1 MASISRRELLI
12 PWSQAQQLRL
22 AAVFD
27 SLLDGDSPIT
37 PDANRSDRA
46 NFGSE
51 VCAKPLHETLWKVCS
66 DHRVLAI
73 AACVVG
79 QDLATQD
86 ANKSPIVFPELIVTS
101 GMILPTES
109 RHLRRIVRAWLL
121 ALRQVLSG
129 VEQVREPEHDAFKE
143 GIDPDSLVDL
153 PPAARFYSLNTEASS
168 RLTHMWEQ
176 CRSLIRRPTHV
187 ALLVSG
193 GDLADPRYRS
203 LQVGLI
209 RRLELILLRC
219 TMDARVEQEKLAS
232 LKRLAYGA
240 SHEINNP
247 LANIATRAQTLMR
260 EESNQQRRQVLEM
273 INAQAFRA
281 FDMLANLM
289 HYAAPPLAQLQNT
302 DLVALTKRCLS
313 EMQSHGEHTREPQWT
328 GSSEPIEA
336 LVDAQQMAVMVQA
349 LLRNA
354 REACG
359 PQGTIGV
366 TVEEISAGEN
376 TSDWVAIRVA
386 DNGPVVAPESLAVM
400 CDPFHSGREAGRGL
414 GFGLAK
420 SLRIVEAH
428 QGWLA
433 FEPQDPHGLRVTSF
447 LPMTPDFGTHVA

>member
-1 MASISRRELLI
+1 MASISQRELLI

-27 SLLDGDSPIT
+27 TLLDGDSLASPA
-37 PDANRSDRA
+37 ANRSDRP

-51 VCAKPLHETLWKVCS
+51 VPAKPLHETLWRVCS

-73 AACVVG
+73 AACVVA

-86 ANKSPIVFPELIVTS
+86 ASEAISVFPASIVTS
-101 GMILPTES
+101 GPVLPVES

-121 ALRQVLSG
+121 ALRQVLIG
-129 VEQVREPEHDAFKE
+129 VEQVHEPEHDAFNE
-143 GIDPDSLVDL
+143 WIDPDGLVDL
-153 PPAARFYSLNTEASS
+153 PPAAEFHSLNTDASS

-203 LQVGLI
+203 LQVGLL
-209 RRLELILLRC
+209 RRLELILLQC
-219 TMDARVEQEKLAS
+219 TMDDRVEQEKLAS

-260 EESNQQRRQVLEM
+260 EESNLQRRQVLEM

-289 HYAAPPLAQLQNT
+289 HYAAPPLAKLQTT
-302 DLVALTKRCLS
+302 DLVTLARRCLS
-313 EMQSHGEHTREPQWT
+313 EIQSHGEDTREPQWN
-328 GSSEPIEA
+328 GSCDPIEA
-336 LVDAQQMAVMVQA
+336 LVDAQQVAVMVQA

-366 TVEEISAGEN
+366 TVEEISAGEY
-376 TSDWVAIRVA
+376 TSGWVAIRVA
-386 DNGPVVAPESLAVM
+386 DNGPAVPRESLAVM

-433 FEPQDPHGLRVTSF
+433 FEPEDPQGLRVTAF
-447 LPMTPDFGTHVA
+447 LPMVPAFGTPVA